1 MDVVIIGGPM
11 WLTRLLVCVWMTFGS
26 TFGHAGVFED
36 VEAYLEGLKSAEAR
50 FVQVDPYGRVTG
62 GILILDRPGN
72 ILFEF
77 EDPSPLKI
85 ASDGVFV
92 VVYDKISK
100 ELQRFPLSATPLNL
114 LLQDDVDLRG
124 SGAVKLIEQS
134 KDFVRLHLEDPE
146 GKVPG
151 SLMLIFEKNPM
162 ALKRWITTDAQGQ
175 KTTVILENMKQGGNY
190 PRRLFVITD
199 EIGN

>member
-1 MDVVIIGGPM
+1 M
-11 WLTRLLVCVWMTFGS
+11 WLTRLLVCAWMTFGS
-26 TFGHAGVFED
+26 TVGHAGVFED

>member
-1 MDVVIIGGPM
+1 M
-11 WLTRLLVCVWMTFGS
+11 
-26 TFGHAGVFED
+26 
-36 VEAYLEGLKSAEAR
+36 
-50 FVQVDPYGRVTG
+50 
-62 GILILDRPGN
+62 
-72 ILFEF
+72 
-77 EDPSPLKI
+77 
-85 ASDGVFV
+85 

>member
-11 WLTRLLVCVWMTFGS
+11 WLTRLLVCAWMTFGS
-26 TFGHAGVFED
+26 TVGHAGVFED

-85 ASDGVFV
+85 AADGVFV

-100 ELQRFPLSATPLNL
+100 DLQRFPLSATPLNL